1 MQRVVLFAID
11 ILFFKEID
19 VSDVQI
25 IRYLNNKRF
34 IMEVVFVIMKMD
46 SSPPMTP
53 AFLK

>member
-19 VSDVQI
+19 VSDVLT

-46 SSPPMTP
+46 
-53 AFLK
+53 